1 MSNNFKSVKPIKP
14 QSFLDSVAGS
24 GKGYVTLSYTQDPKT
39 KFLKSESYPAVD
51 SALILDRATALSK
64 TAQVYFGINRR
75 SRALALGE
83 RGGNADISNISMI
96 GMDIDVSDP
105 RDPDQGLPQSQEEA
119 LELLE
124 AFSLKPTY
132 TISSGL
138 GIHAYWVLCEEIEI
152 TSEIER
158 ANAQN
163 FIRDFYRGFAEYAK
177 PFKFDS
183 THDLSRMLRFPGS
196 WNFKDAN
203 NPKQV
208 EFLSQNPERIYSIA
222 DIKAVSVAKSPVVAK
237 QTLQGKQGQMS
248 LEKVR
253 KGCSWV
259 NNALVNPQSVKY
271 PEWFAMASIL
281 SFAEDG
287 RARFHEWSKEHPNYD
302 VAETDALL
310 DQVDPEKAKRTC
322 EAIASS
328 LHGESHCGHCPFRGG
343 IQSPVDLGL
352 PGKRYIVGNS
362 GSLPSKTA
370 QAWAAIYVAN
380 DPARIF
386 TNRAGILRINPSEVN
401 WDVLN
406 ARSARHV
413 FSRNGD
419 WVRSTKGELVPS
431 NPEQVV
437 IEDLLETVN
446 PPLPDLKKV
455 TAIPVI
461 TAEGRLVTEFGYDEE
476 SQIYRVRSV
485 DLAGRDFAA
494 GSKFKT
500 PQEAADFI
508 FEECLVDF
516 PFETKQ
522 DRAHALALMLHD
534 FARNLFD
541 GPSPFF
547 LIDKPIHGTGATI
560 LAGILCLPSFGRIVP
575 NKNFSNS
582 EEEVRKQITS
592 HLMSG
597 GGPYLYDNLPDNK
610 RIDSDVLASVVT
622 GKTYSDRALGTN
634 TDVKLHNLGPWIGT
648 GNNIDFA
655 GQLRRRVLRIRLV
668 SDNPTPYLRTGFRHE
683 DIKKWAADNRA
694 DLVDA
699 CLTLVMAWIN
709 AGRPAWGGQPLGS
722 FENFSKV
729 MGGILKHAGVEGFMT
744 NMDFQQDSGDSEE
757 GQFRDLIQEWW
768 NVKQNANLKV
778 TEIVSLAELADLDI
792 QNTWFD
798 LNQKTKVSKAGK
810 QIRKI
815 LDRTYLVETPQGP
828 IRVQLIAGGVKST
841 YRLKEKSGG

>member
-1 MSNNFKSVKPIKP
+1 M
-14 QSFLDSVAGS
+14 
-24 GKGYVTLSYTQDPKT
+24 
-39 KFLKSESYPAVD
+39 
-51 SALILDRATALSK
+51 
-64 TAQVYFGINRR
+64 
-75 SRALALGE
+75 
-83 RGGNADISNISMI
+83 
-96 GMDIDVSDP
+96 
-105 RDPDQGLPQSQEEA
+105 
-119 LELLE
+119 
-124 AFSLKPTY
+124 
-132 TISSGL
+132 
-138 GIHAYWVLCEEIEI
+138 
-152 TSEIER
+152 
-158 ANAQN
+158 
-163 FIRDFYRGFAEYAK
+163 
-177 PFKFDS
+177 
-183 THDLSRMLRFPGS
+183 
-196 WNFKDAN
+196 
-203 NPKQV
+203 
-208 EFLSQNPERIYSIA
+208 
-222 DIKAVSVAKSPVVAK
+222 
-237 QTLQGKQGQMS
+237 
-248 LEKVR
+248 
-253 KGCSWV
+253 
-259 NNALVNPQSVKY
+259 
-271 PEWFAMASIL
+271 
-281 SFAEDG
+281 
-287 RARFHEWSKEHPNYD
+287 
-302 VAETDALL
+302 
-310 DQVDPEKAKRTC
+310 
-322 EAIASS
+322 
-328 LHGESHCGHCPFRGG
+328 
-343 IQSPVDLGL
+343 
-352 PGKRYIVGNS
+352 
-362 GSLPSKTA
+362 
-370 QAWAAIYVAN
+370 
-380 DPARIF
+380 
-386 TNRAGILRINPSEVN
+386 
-401 WDVLN
+401 
-406 ARSARHV
+406 
-413 FSRNGD
+413 
-419 WVRSTKGELVPS
+419 
-431 NPEQVV
+431 
-437 IEDLLETVN
+437 
-446 PPLPDLKKV
+446 
-455 TAIPVI
+455 
-461 TAEGRLVTEFGYDEE
+461 
-476 SQIYRVRSV
+476 
-485 DLAGRDFAA
+485 
-494 GSKFKT
+494 
-500 PQEAADFI
+500 
-508 FEECLVDF
+508 DF

-841 YRLKEKSGG
+841 YRLKEKSGDRWNQGHRQHRRPKLAKYVSDVVDVIPWTLTVQNQQTLSSLNPYQSKGTKMDMPTLYTPNEVADYLHVSRGTIYSLLRNNEIGSVKVGRNRRFTAGHVKEYLTKRGPEVVIDKLYSN